1 MSSPSGPRRDR
12 LRPPR
17 RLRLLRRHGPQRRH
31 RTSAATASPPVQL
44 LEAALAA
51 CAALT
56 AEQLIVRRTGADF
69 TVVATGTEAAHEV
82 TSVDVTFALPADEPL
97 ATVIPRA
104 VARECKVSRTVEHG
118 APVAVHL
125 DPDLRQP

>member
-1 MSSPSGPRRDR
+1 VTVSVRRVGSGRFV
-12 LRPPR
+12 
-17 RLRLLRRHGPQRRH
+17 
-31 RTSAATASPPVQL
+31 ATAPNGATVDIGGDGFSPVQL
-44 LEAALAA
+44 LETALAA

-69 TVVATGTEAAHEV
+69 TVVATGTEAAHEL
-82 TSVDVTFALPADEPL
+82 TAVDVTFALPADEPL

-125 DPDLRQP
+125 DPDLRQS

>member
-1 MSSPSGPRRDR
+1 MTVSVRRVGSGRFVATAPSG
-12 LRPPR
+12 
-17 RLRLLRRHGPQRRH
+17 
-31 RTSAATASPPVQL
+31 ATVDIGGDGFSPVQL

-56 AEQLIVRRTGADF
+56 AEQLVVRRTGADF
-69 TVVATGTEAAHEV
+69 TVVATGAEAAHEV
-82 TSVDVTFALPADEPL
+82 SSVDVTFALPADEPL

>member
-1 MSSPSGPRRDR
+1 VSVTVRRVGDGRFVATAPSG
-12 LRPPR
+12 
-17 RLRLLRRHGPQRRH
+17 
-31 RTSAATASPPVQL
+31 ATVEVGGDGFSPVQL

-51 CAALT
+51 CAAMT
-56 AEQLIVRRTGADF
+56 AEQLIVRRTRADF
-69 TVVATGTEAAHEV
+69 TVVAAAHEAAHEV
-82 TSVDVTFALPADEPL
+82 HSLDVAFDLPADEPL

-125 DPDLRQP
+125 DLGLRQT

>member
-1 MSSPSGPRRDR
+1 MTVSVRRVGSGRFV
-12 LRPPR
+12 
-17 RLRLLRRHGPQRRH
+17 
-31 RTSAATASPPVQL
+31 ATAPGGATVDIGGDGFSPVQL

-69 TVVATGTEAAHEV
+69 TVVATGAEAAHEV
-82 TSVDVTFALPADEPL
+82 SSVDVTFALPADEPL

-104 VARECKVSRTVEHG
+104 VVRECKVSRTVEHG
-118 APVAVHL
+118 APVAVRL

>member
-1 MSSPSGPRRDR
+1 VSVTVRRVGDGRFVATAPSG
-12 LRPPR
+12 
-17 RLRLLRRHGPQRRH
+17 
-31 RTSAATASPPVQL
+31 ATVAVGGDGFSPVQL

-51 CAALT
+51 CAAMT
-56 AEQLIVRRTGADF
+56 AEQLIVRRTQAGF
-69 TVVATGTEAAHEV
+69 TVTATGDEAAHELRRL
-82 TSVDVTFALPADEPL
+82 DLAFDLPADEPL

-118 APVAVHL
+118 APVTVRL

>member
-1 MSSPSGPRRDR
+1 MTVSVRRVGP
-12 LRPPR
+12 
-17 RLRLLRRHGPQRRH
+17 GQFV
-31 RTSAATASPPVQL
+31 ATAPNGATVHVGGDGFSPVQL

-56 AEQLIVRRTGADF
+56 AEQLITRRTAVDF
-69 TVVATGTEAAHEV
+69 TVVATGAESAHEL
-82 TSVDVTFALPADEPL
+82 SALDVAFDLPADEPL

-118 APVAVHL
+118 APVTVRL
-125 DPDLRQP
+125 DPDLRQT